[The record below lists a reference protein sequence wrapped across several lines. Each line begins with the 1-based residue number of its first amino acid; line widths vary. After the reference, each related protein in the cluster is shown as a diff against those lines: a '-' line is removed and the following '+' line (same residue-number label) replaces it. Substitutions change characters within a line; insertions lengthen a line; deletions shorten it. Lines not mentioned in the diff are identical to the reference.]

1 MRFGSLVV
9 ALMSGVGIAGC
20 SLFHRD
26 VREWAGVTLGE
37 PPPKGAAPDAM
48 SFNHA
53 IAVRTGEGFPWQDGA
68 RAQLDAQGRVMAVT
82 LQTACCEMLPQY
94 YQPLSEED
102 LAAFRRKERAIPDR
116 YRENIPPPGAGS
128 VPTRDVEVTRY
139 ISWRDMIAYGRA
151 AIRKASERLG
161 PPASIG
167 RERGNG
173 GSGLSYIEGPDV
185 LRAHW
190 RRSAGS
196 PIDAVL
202 DIGLSRNCMTA
213 AAPDIRHPQI
223 GSGCGGLDL
232 SCYRDWYPPVPQP
245 APSQG
250 AVLVAP
256 PPSPPAPPTCKVR

>member
-53 IAVRTGEGFPWQDGA
+53 IAVRTGEGFPWQGGA

-116 YRENIPPPGAGS
+116 YRENVPPPGPGS
-128 VPTRDVEVTRY
+128 VPTADLGVTRY
-139 ISWRDMIAYGRA
+139 ISRRDMIAYGKA
-151 AIRKASERLG
+151 AIGKVSQRLG
-161 PPASIG
+161 PPASSY
-167 RERGNG
+167 RERVNG
-173 GSGLSYIEGPDV
+173 GSGLSYIDGPEV
-185 LRAHW
+185 LHVRW
-190 RRSAGS
+190 RRSAGA

-202 DIGLSRNCMTA
+202 DIGLSRICLTV
-213 AAPDIRHPQI
+213 AAPDILHPEI
-223 GSGCGGLDL
+223 GSGCGGLDM
-232 SCYRDWYPPVPQP
+232 SCYVDRYPPAPQTP
-245 APSQG
+245 ASLG
-250 AVLVAP
+250 VVIVAP
-256 PPSPPAPPTCKVR
+256 PPSPPPPPTCEVR